1 MTARHRVVI
10 VGGGFGGLAAAK
22 ALRRAP
28 VDVTVVDRQ
37 ALPAAPAWHHIGNRP
52 RQHQPQDERREAS
65 DDEMLAGAARA
76 IAMGGDR

>member
-28 VDVTVVDRQ
+28 ADVTVVDRP
-37 ALPAAPAWHHIGNRP
+37 ALLPLQRGITSAVLLGSISRRMSG
-52 RQHQPQDERREAS
+52 REAS
-65 DDEMLAGAARA
+65 DDETFAGAASA